1 MFLLETNIGYFSDY
15 RSLYLEMKFLNLEVV
30 TVVAKYR
37 DATFPK
43 MELTLDEVLQ
53 LINIQTVNDCL
64 FFVR

>member
-37 DATFPK
+37 DAIFPK

-53 LINIQTVNDCL
+53 LINI
-64 FFVR
+64 